1 MNETAARPSLHV
13 LVRRED
19 IDASRLDGRVVVVI
33 DVLFAT
39 STIVHALASGASRV
53 YPAFDADDAR
63 RAAAARPG
71 ALVAGEYLAQTLPE
85 HAPATPLALA
95 TCLRDGSELVYF
107 TTNGTAPSRRARA
120 RRRSMPV
127 R

>member
-39 STIVHALASGASRV
+39 STIVHALASGASRHCKAENGGV
-53 YPAFDADDAR
+53 LSALRIAAS
-63 RAAAARPG
+63 RAAHSGWP
-71 ALVAGEYLAQTLPE
+71 
-85 HAPATPLALA
+85 
-95 TCLRDGSELVYF
+95 
-107 TTNGTAPSRRARA
+107 
-120 RRRSMPV
+120 
-127 R
+127 

>member
-63 RAAAARPG
+63 RAVGIGDLRPAPKPLRAGLARILDGLRSLRVADRDRFEHRWNPG
-71 ALVAGEYLAQTLPE
+71 
-85 HAPATPLALA
+85 
-95 TCLRDGSELVYF
+95 
-107 TTNGTAPSRRARA
+107 
-120 RRRSMPV
+120 
-127 R
+127 